1 MAEVL
6 PGIPRGV
13 RFEGMKKVEP
23 PLREEL
29 FSAVQLES
37 HAKSLASTQFLDA
50 RPGPEL
56 LLRRLDENEEI
67 IRNSYEDVADAVL
80 RGSPVSP
87 AAEWLLDNYHL
98 IQEQIDH
105 IHLNFPPEYSQQLPR
120 LGAGHRK
127 GLPRLHDLALE
138 LVSHT
143 DGRVDIENITLFLRA
158 FQSVHPLKIGEL
170 WAMPLMI
177 DLALMENLRRVA
189 YRIAWRRMHRSWAL
203 EWSQRFIQIIQK
215 EPKSLIMVL
224 ADFIHSNP
232 PTAAPFLAE
241 LTADLQGRH
250 PSLGLVINWIEQ
262 ELAERGQTLELIQ
275 QAESHDQ
282 ATDQVSIGNSITSLR
297 NLRTID
303 WKNFV
308 ESLSIVEATLR
319 KDPSNIYSQMDFH
332 SRDICRHKVE
342 ELAKFSGL
350 EEEAV
355 AEAAINLTEEKAH
368 AVDSEQRQKTV
379 SYFLTGQGRQ
389 ELESKIGCS
398 LNLRRNLCR
407 KLKHIALPLYLLSF
421 IVLTFLITAGF
432 FWIIGSRQH
441 WVWFLFS
448 IITVSMVASKS
459 AISILNWFV
468 TINVPPQSMLKL
480 DFSKGIPN
488 EHRTAVVIPTFLSSQ
503 QKTEQLLEQ
512 QVVRYLANRSPNLIM
527 VILTD
532 FTDASQETMP
542 EDESLLEA
550 ALEGIRRLNRMYAE
564 DGQTIF
570 YLLHR
575 PRCWSQSQGCWMG
588 YERKRGKLNQFNKL
602 VEKGITEPFLK
613 IEGDIN
619 ALRDVRYVIVLD
631 SDTSLPPQSAWKMAA
646 TLAHPLNHPHIDP
659 KLNCVDK
666 GYGVLQPRLATSLS
680 NSRQSLFARLFAGDV
695 GIDPYTREISN
706 IYQDLFGESQFV
718 GKGIYDIKTFDA
730 VLGERFPE
738 NRILSHDMIEGS
750 YARCGFLNDVELV
763 EEHPSRYLADIS
775 RRFRW
780 ARGDWQI
787 ARWLLPAVPVPDG
800 KKCRNPLGL
809 LAKWMII
816 DNLRRTLTPL
826 FFLGAFLLG
835 WFGATNA
842 AMGWSLL
849 LIAIFFLPN
858 LLKSFQVLVVKP
870 EHLRWSTHI
879 PHAIRKE
886 SRTWL
891 IDFLDL
897 VQIPFNAYFYV
908 KAILLTAWRLLLSHR
923 YMLEW
928 QTASDAD
935 KKVNN
940 TLPGIFRTMWIAP
953 LAAVLIAAMIVVSK
967 IQIFAESSNW
977 FQYIPQYSSGPGG
990 LEITFALL
998 TGWFLSPMI
1007 AWWLSRQ
1014 TLPARL
1020 EINDEHELFLRKTA
1034 RRIWAFFEQFVN
1046 EENHW
1051 LPPDNFQ
1058 EDFFVGQAHR
1068 TSPTNIGMAL
1078 LSNLAASDFGYI
1090 SAKKLMENISE
1101 TFKTMEELPRYHG
1114 HFYNWYDTKSLHPL
1128 NPHYISTADSGN
1140 LTGSLITLSAG
1151 FAELVNRPIV
1161 PEKWLHGLGDTSQI
1175 LFDELRKES
1184 KKKQQMIDGRYF
1196 RPNTKNSVGTN

>member
-1 MAEVL
+1 
-6 PGIPRGV
+6 
-13 RFEGMKKVEP
+13 MKKVEP

-29 FSAVQLES
+29 FSTGQLES
-37 HAKSLASTQFLDA
+37 HARSLASTQILDI

-67 IRNSYEDVADAVL
+67 IRKSYEDVADAVRL
-80 RGSPVSP
+80 GRSISPG
-87 AAEWLLDNYHL
+87 AEWLLDNYYL

-127 GLPRLHDLALE
+127 GLPRLYDLALE

-143 DGRVDIENITLFLRA
+143 DGRVDIENIKLFLRA
-158 FQSVHPLKIGEL
+158 YQTVCPLKIGEL

-177 DLALMENLRRVA
+177 GLALMENLRRVS

-215 EPKSLIMVL
+215 EPKSLIMIL

-262 ELAERGQTLELIQ
+262 ELAERGQTLELVQ

-319 KDPSNIYSQMDFH
+319 KDPTNIYSPMDFH
-332 SRDICRHKVE
+332 SRDICRHQVE
-342 ELAKFSGL
+342 ELARFSGL

-355 AEAAINLTEEKAH
+355 AEAAIKLTEEKAR
-368 AVDSEQRQKTV
+368 AVDSLPRQKTV
-379 SYFLTGQGRQ
+379 SYFLAGQGRQ
-389 ELESKIGCS
+389 ELESQIGFK
-398 LNLRRNLCR
+398 LNLRRRLCR

-421 IVLTFLITAGF
+421 IVLTFLITVVF
-432 FWIIGSRQH
+432 FWIVGYRLH
-441 WVWFLFS
+441 WIWLLLA
-448 IITVSMVASKS
+448 IITVGTAASRS
-459 AISILNWFV
+459 AISILNWLV

-488 EHRTAVVIPTFLSSQ
+488 EHRTAVVIPAFLSSQ

-527 VILTD
+527 VLLTD
-532 FTDASQETMP
+532 FTDAPQETMP
-542 EDESLLEA
+542 EDKSLLNE
-550 ALEGIRRLNRMYAE
+550 ALEKVRRLNRMYAE

-588 YERKRGKLNQFNKL
+588 YERKRGKLTQFNSL
-602 VEKGITEPFLK
+602 IEKGTTEPFLK
-613 IEGDIN
+613 MEGDIN
-619 ALRDVRYVIVLD
+619 ALRDVRYVTVLD
-631 SDTSLPPQSAWKMAA
+631 SDTSLPTQSAWKMAA

-659 KLNCVDK
+659 RLNCVDK

-706 IYQDLFGESQFV
+706 ISQDLFGESQFV
-718 GKGIYDIKTFDA
+718 GKGIYDVKTFDT

-738 NRILSHDMIEGS
+738 DRILSHDMIEGS
-750 YARCGFLNDVELV
+750 YTRCGFLNDVEFV

-787 ARWLLPAVPVPDG
+787 ARWLLPTVPGPDG
-800 KKCRNPLGL
+800 KPCRNPLSL

-816 DNLRRTLTPL
+816 DNLRRTLMPL
-826 FFLGAFLLG
+826 FF
-835 WFGATNA
+835 
-842 AMGWSLL
+842 
-849 LIAIFFLPN
+849 
-858 LLKSFQVLVVKP
+858 
-870 EHLRWSTHI
+870 
-879 PHAIRKE
+879 
-886 SRTWL
+886 
-891 IDFLDL
+891 
-897 VQIPFNAYFYV
+897 
-908 KAILLTAWRLLLSHR
+908 WRH
-923 YMLEW
+923 
-928 QTASDAD
+928 
-935 KKVNN
+935 
-940 TLPGIFRTMWIAP
+940 F
-953 LAAVLIAAMIVVSK
+953 
-967 IQIFAESSNW
+967 
-977 FQYIPQYSSGPGG
+977 SSGG
-990 LEITFALL
+990 LALH
-998 TGWFLSPMI
+998 S
-1007 AWWLSRQ
+1007 
-1014 TLPARL
+1014 
-1020 EINDEHELFLRKTA
+1020 
-1034 RRIWAFFEQFVN
+1034 
-1046 EENHW
+1046 
-1051 LPPDNFQ
+1051 
-1058 EDFFVGQAHR
+1058 
-1068 TSPTNIGMAL
+1068 
-1078 LSNLAASDFGYI
+1078 
-1090 SAKKLMENISE
+1090 
-1101 TFKTMEELPRYHG
+1101 RYHLMPIFMSKP
-1114 HFYNWYDTKSLHPL
+1114 FY
-1128 NPHYISTADSGN
+1128 
-1140 LTGSLITLSAG
+1140 
-1151 FAELVNRPIV
+1151 
-1161 PEKWLHGLGDTSQI
+1161 
-1175 LFDELRKES
+1175 
-1184 KKKQQMIDGRYF
+1184 
-1196 RPNTKNSVGTN
+1196 